1 MNKEGRKG
9 EGRKWE
15 LKIKEV
21 GEKGNEREGA
31 VRYEEVE
38 RIEEESDGKEYER
51 RREKNIKFTSST
63 ETHGVGLVTNFL
75 LHKLRA
81 IACEVVCFL

>member
-1 MNKEGRKG
+1 VFAQRVKILKINEEGRKG

-15 LKIKEV
+15 WKINEV
-21 GEKGNEREGA
+21 GEKGNEREDA

-51 RREKNIKFTSST
+51 RR
-63 ETHGVGLVTNFL
+63 
-75 LHKLRA
+75 
-81 IACEVVCFL
+81 